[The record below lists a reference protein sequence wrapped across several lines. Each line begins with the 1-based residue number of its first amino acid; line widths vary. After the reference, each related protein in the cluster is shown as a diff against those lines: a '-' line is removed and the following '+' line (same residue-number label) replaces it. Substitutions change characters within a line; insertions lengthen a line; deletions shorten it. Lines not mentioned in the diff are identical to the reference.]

1 MNTEYFYAGG
11 VKKNCLL
18 DKTETE
24 FTFRSTS
31 KTLKSRTKLYL
42 IEKQT

>member
-24 FTFRSTS
+24 FT
-31 KTLKSRTKLYL
+31 LYL